1 MVKVA
6 NVLEVEDL
14 RTEFHLRTA
23 NVGAV
28 DGVSFT
34 VAEGECVGI
43 VGESG
48 CGKSTT
54 GLSIMKLLP
63 SVGHIARGSIL
74 INGRDIVTM
83 GAKDM
88 RDVRG
93 NEAAMIFQDPMT
105 SLNPTMTIAQQ
116 IAEGVRLHRNVSKAE
131 ARERALEVLTLVGM
145 PRPAERLNYYPHQ
158 LSGGLRQRV
167 MIAIALAC
175 EPKLLIADEPTT
187 ALDVTI
193 QAQILNLLDDLRQRL
208 NMAIILITHDMG
220 VIAGRTDRVIVMY
233 AGRIVE
239 CAETQE
245 LFHRMQHPY
254 ASALLQSIP
263 KLDQDSTQRLYNIP
277 GLPPD
282 LSQDLTSCRFN
293 PRCTYA
299 TERCRVEDPKLE
311 PTKGSPNHIFACF
324 NPIGGD
330 VEAERP
336 VLVVSEAEHAAALG
350 RAEARIADLSER
362 TPILEIDHLIKE
374 FPVTSGAVVQRRI
387 GTVKAVSDVTFSVRE
402 GETFGLVG
410 ESGCGKTTIG
420 RLIVGLEKPNSGA
433 IRFEGKDVTKMRG
446 LELRRQ
452 RRDMQLMFQD
462 PYASLDPRMRV
473 GSILR
478 EPLVVQGIGNS
489 TEQRQRVLEL
499 LDEVGLARKAYELY
513 PHEFSGGQRQRIG
526 FARALTL
533 NPKLIVA
540 DEPVSAL
547 DVSIQAQILNLMKG
561 LQERHRLSYIVI
573 SHDLAVIKYLADRI
587 GVMYLGKLVEI
598 GPAQSI
604 YELAAHPYT
613 KGLID
618 TIPVAEPSIA
628 RSKRGQ
634 IIVGELPSAMSP
646 PSGCRFRTRCP
657 YAQELCAQEE
667 PPLRL
672 FGSGHLA
679 ACHFPLQ
686 EPVASSEDVSTTFV

>member
-1 MVKVA
+1 VA
-6 NVLEVEDL
+6 NVLEVENL
-14 RTEFHLRTA
+14 RTEFHLRSA

-34 VAEGECVGI
+34 AAEGECVGI

-63 SVGHIARGSIL
+63 AVGHITSGSIRV
-74 INGRDIVTM
+74 NGRDVVTM

-105 SLNPTMTIAQQ
+105 SLNPTMTIGQQ
-116 IAEGVRLHRNVSKAE
+116 ITEGVRLHRKVTKAQ
-131 ARERALEVLTLVGM
+131 ARERALEVLALVGM
-145 PRPAERLNYYPHQ
+145 PRPAERVDYYPHQ

-208 NMAIILITHDMG
+208 DMAIVLITHDMG

-233 AGRIVE
+233 AGRVVE
-239 CAETQE
+239 SAETQE

-254 ASALLQSIP
+254 SSALLQSIP
-263 KLDQDSTQRLYNIP
+263 KLEQDSTQRLYNIP

-282 LSQDLTSCRFN
+282 LSKELTSCRFN
-293 PRCTYA
+293 PRCPQA
-299 TERCRVEDPKLE
+299 TERCRAEDPKLE
-311 PTKGSPNHIFACF
+311 TSAASPDHFFACF

-330 VEAERP
+330 PEADRP
-336 VLVVSEAEHAAALG
+336 VLMVSDAERAAALE
-350 RAEARIADLSER
+350 RAEARIAVLAER
-362 TPILEIDHLIKE
+362 APILEIDHLIKE
-374 FPVTSGAVVQRRI
+374 FPVTSGAVVQRKI
-387 GTVKAVSDVTFSVRE
+387 GSVKAVSDVTFSLRE

-420 RLIVGLEKPNSGA
+420 RLIVGLEHPNSGA

-473 GSILR
+473 GTILR
-478 EPLVVQGIGNS
+478 EPLVVQGIGS
-489 TEQRQRVLEL
+489 SSDQRQRVLEL
-499 LDEVGLARKAYELY
+499 LDEVGLARKAYDLY

-587 GVMYLGKLVEI
+587 GVMYLGKLVEV

-628 RSKRGQ
+628 RAKRGQ
-634 IIVGELPSAMSP
+634 IIVGELPSAMNP

-657 YAQELCAQEE
+657 YAEELCAQEE

-672 FGSGHLA
+672 FGNGHLA

-686 EPVASSEDVSTTFV
+686 TPVTAGEEVTATFV

>member
-1 MVKVA
+1 VA
-6 NVLEVEDL
+6 NVLEVENL

-34 VAEGECVGI
+34 VAEGESVGI

-48 CGKSTT
+48 CGKSTI

-63 SVGHIARGSIL
+63 VVGHIAGGAIR
-74 INGRDIVTM
+74 INGNDVVPLSSKQM
-83 GAKDM
+83 QE
-88 RDVRG
+88 VRG
-93 NEAAMIFQDPMT
+93 NEAAMVFQDPMT

-116 IAEGVRLHRNVSKAE
+116 ISEGVRLHRNVSKAE

-167 MIAIALAC
+167 MIALALAC

-239 CAETQE
+239 SADTQE

-263 KLDQDSTQRLYNIP
+263 KLEADSTQRLYSIA

-282 LSQDLTSCRFN
+282 LSQVLTSCRFQ
-293 PRCTYA
+293 PRCAFA
-299 TERCRVEDPKLE
+299 TERCSKEDPQLE
-311 PTKGSPNHIFACF
+311 AVPGVPQHTFACF
-324 NPIGGD
+324 NPIG
-330 VEAERP
+330 AEDSDRRP
-336 VLVVSEAEHAAALG
+336 VLTVSDAEKQAALA
-350 RAEARIADLSER
+350 RAESRVAVLAER
-362 TPILEIDHLIKE
+362 TPILEIEHLIKE
-374 FPVTSGAVVQRRI
+374 FSVTSGAVVQRKI
-387 GTVKAVSDVTFSVRE
+387 GTVKAVSDVTFTVRE

-420 RLIVGLEKPNSGA
+420 RLIVGLERPNGGA
-433 IRFEGKDVTKMRG
+433 IRFEGKDVTKMKG

-473 GSILR
+473 GTILR
-478 EPLVVQGIGNS
+478 EPLVVQGIGNHA
-489 TEQRQRVLEL
+489 EQHHRVLEL
-499 LDEVGLARKAYELY
+499 LDEVGLARKAYDLY

-561 LQERHRLSYIVI
+561 LQDRHGLSYIVI
-573 SHDLAVIKYLADRI
+573 SHDLAVVKYLADRI

-598 GPAQSI
+598 GPSQAI
-604 YELAAHPYT
+604 YEHAAHPYT

-628 RSKRGQ
+628 RSKLGQ
-634 IIVGELPSAMSP
+634 VIVGELPSAMHP

-657 YAQELCAQEE
+657 YAQEICGEQE

-686 EPVASSEDVSTTFV
+686 APVTNTDDVAATFV